1 MGAGTVT
8 CNFDGE
14 AKHRTVIEDG
24 VFIGTNST
32 LVAPLTIHRDAYVAA
47 GSLVNEDVPDGALA
61 VGRARQRNVEG
72 WAARRRREAEATTVS
87 EPYQFGDLM
96 LLSGTANPELSEKI
110 AREIDLPL
118 ASMEITRFT
127 DGEFD
132 VKIAESVRGRD
143 LFLIQPT
150 CQPVNDN
157 LIQLF
162 IILDALRRASASRI
176 TAVIPYYG
184 YQRKEKK
191 TQPRD
196 PISAKLMANII
207 ELAGANRVI
216 AVDLHAEA
224 IQGFFDIPVDALTAT
239 KILARRVRE
248 RHGHNVVVVSPDAG
262 GALRA
267 RRLGRLLD
275 APIAIVDKRRPRDDA
290 VEVINVIGDVD
301 GLHCIIVDDL
311 ISTGST
317 LANAAIALR
326 AKGAT
331 GVDVVAT
338 HGVLTDGALKRLNE
352 APIDEICITDTVPL
366 HDGAR
371 SSTAIPA
378 CVSSASPRSSPRR
391 SSASTRAAASAS
403 CSGERTVRAAR

>member
-1 MGAGTVT
+1 MS
-8 CNFDGE
+8 D
-14 AKHRTVIEDG
+14 
-24 VFIGTNST
+24 
-32 LVAPLTIHRDAYVAA
+32 
-47 GSLVNEDVPDGALA
+47 
-61 VGRARQRNVEG
+61 
-72 WAARRRREAEATTVS
+72 
-87 EPYQFGDLM
+87 PYQFGELM
-96 LLSGTANPELSEKI
+96 LLSGTANPELSERI

-118 ASMEITRFT
+118 AEMEITRFA

-150 CQPVNDN
+150 CQPVSDN

-162 IILDALRRASASRI
+162 VILDALRRASASRI

-248 RHGHNVVVVSPDAG
+248 RRGHNLVVVSPDTG
-262 GALRA
+262 GTLRA

-275 APIAIVDKRRPRDDA
+275 APIAIIDKRRPRDDT
-290 VEVINVIGDVD
+290 VEVVNVIGEVD
-301 GLHCIIVDDL
+301 GAHCIVVDDL
-311 ISTGST
+311 ISTGGTIAS
-317 LANAAIALR
+317 AAVALR

-338 HGVLTDGALKRLNE
+338 HGVLTDGALTRLHE
-352 APIDEICITDTVPL
+352 APIDEICITDTIPL
-366 HDGAR
+366 HGPAR
-371 SSTAIPA
+371 NLDDHPRLRVLSVAPLIAEAIVRVHEGRS
-378 CVSSASPRSSPRR
+378 VSELFR
-391 SSASTRAAASAS
+391 
-403 CSGERTVRAAR
+403 

>member
-1 MGAGTVT
+1 MTDS
-8 CNFDGE
+8 NPYGE
-14 AKHRTVIEDG
+14 
-24 VFIGTNST
+24 
-32 LVAPLTIHRDAYVAA
+32 
-47 GSLVNEDVPDGALA
+47 
-61 VGRARQRNVEG
+61 
-72 WAARRRREAEATTVS
+72 
-87 EPYQFGDLM
+87 LM
-96 LLSGTANPELSEKI
+96 LLSGTGNPELSQRI

-118 ASMEITRFT
+118 APMDITRFA

-132 VKIAESVRGRD
+132 VKIHESVRGHD
-143 LFLIQPT
+143 VFLIQPT
-150 CQPVNDN
+150 CQPVSDN

-162 IILDALRRASASRI
+162 VTLDALRRASAARI

-191 TQPRD
+191 SAPRD

-207 ELAGANRVI
+207 ELAGASRVV

-248 RHGHNVVVVSPDAG
+248 RHGNNVVVVSPDTG

-275 APIAIVDKRRPRDDA
+275 APIAIIDKRRPRDDA
-290 VEVINVIGDVD
+290 VEVVNVVGDVA
-301 GLHCIIVDDL
+301 GMHAVIVDDL
-311 ISTGST
+311 ISTGGT
-317 LANAAIALR
+317 LVSASEALK

-338 HGVLTDGALKRLNE
+338 HGLLTEGALERLRE
-352 APIDEICITDTVPL
+352 APIDEICVTDTIPVSDPERFLDNHPRLRVLSVAPL
-366 HDGAR
+366 IAEAIVRVHEGR
-371 SSTAIPA
+371 S
-378 CVSSASPRSSPRR
+378 VSELFR
-391 SSASTRAAASAS
+391 
-403 CSGERTVRAAR
+403 

>member
-1 MGAGTVT
+1 M
-8 CNFDGE
+8 
-14 AKHRTVIEDG
+14 
-24 VFIGTNST
+24 
-32 LVAPLTIHRDAYVAA
+32 
-47 GSLVNEDVPDGALA
+47 
-61 VGRARQRNVEG
+61 
-72 WAARRRREAEATTVS
+72 S

-96 LLSGTANPELSEKI
+96 LLSGTGNPELSEKI

-118 ASMEITRFT
+118 ASMEITRFA

-150 CQPVNDN
+150 CHPVSDN

-162 IILDALRRASASRI
+162 VILDALRRASASRI

-248 RHGHNVVVVSPDAG
+248 RHGHNVVVVSPDTG

-267 RRLGRLLD
+267 RRLGRILD
-275 APIAIVDKRRPRDDA
+275 APIAIVDKRRPRDDT

-326 AKGAT
+326 NKGAT

-338 HGVLTDGALKRLNE
+338 HGVLTNGALTRLHE
-352 APIDEICITDTVPL
+352 APIDEICITDTIPL

-371 SSTAIPA
+371 SFDDHPRLRVLSVAPLIAEAIVRVHEGRS
-378 CVSSASPRSSPRR
+378 VSELFR
-391 SSASTRAAASAS
+391 
-403 CSGERTVRAAR
+403 